1 MTAVDTTQETTRS
14 ARPPRLATGL
24 AGLTMSVAVMFS
36 TAPEP
41 EEGLS
46 SGALRRFYESNLDA
60 TGLAVLCAALGFAA
74 FVCFVVGLRR
84 LLVDAGAEEWSID
97 LMTVS
102 GTLVAV
108 WFWVSGAVGS
118 VVLVMANDSGK
129 LSEYDDQAIAHLDL
143 FSRLSET
150 FGDLA
155 MAMVGL
161 FVASVSYAAVRTRFM
176 PRWIGHV
183 GLVVAV
189 GCAVS
194 LLGAAWMN
202 PVFTTGFFVGL
213 FGFFLWTL
221 MTAAAL
227 CVRAVRSRPRLS

>member
-1 MTAVDTTQETTRS
+1 MSTT
-14 ARPPRLATGL
+14 
-24 AGLTMSVAVMFS
+24 
-36 TAPEP
+36 
-41 EEGLS
+41 
-46 SGALRRFYESNLDA
+46 SGAA
-60 TGLAVLCAALGFAA
+60 
-74 FVCFVVGLRR
+74 
-84 LLVDAGAEEWSID
+84 LVDAGAEEWSID

-221 MTAAAL
+221 MTAVAL
-227 CVRAVRSRPRLS
+227 CVRAVRSRSRLSRPRTRRAGPSGRPPSRRCGCGASPGRTAGGRPGPS